1 MISFLDLKGINN
13 TYREQLHQALDRVL
27 DSGWFILGEETKA
40 FEQEFASYCGSAH
53 CVGVANGLEALHLVL
68 RAWNI
73 GPGDEVLVPSNT
85 FIATWL
91 AVSYTGATPVPVEP
105 DAGTHLIDPAKLEA
119 AITPRT
125 RAIIPVHLYGQVA
138 DMAAICDIAS
148 KHGLKVLEDAAQ
160 AHGARRH
167 GRRAGTFGDAAA
179 FSFYPGKNLGALGDA
194 GAVTT
199 DDAALAE
206 TLRVLRNY
214 GSRVKYNHEVV
225 GYNARLDELQ
235 SAFLRVKLRQLDADN
250 AIRQTLANRYTARL
264 AGTSGLSLPAVA
276 SGSEPVWHLYVV
288 RHPAREKLVQ
298 ALAKE
303 GIGTV
308 IHYPVAPHEQPAY
321 RNLEIA
327 ASDLPIAHQL
337 QNEVFSLPIGPHLSE
352 QEADIVAD
360 KLKAAVTGL

>member
-1 MISFLDLKGINN
+1 
-13 TYREQLHQALDRVL
+13 
-27 DSGWFILGEETKA
+27 
-40 FEQEFASYCGSAH
+40 
-53 CVGVANGLEALHLVL
+53 
-68 RAWNI
+68 
-73 GPGDEVLVPSNT
+73 
-85 FIATWL
+85 
-91 AVSYTGATPVPVEP
+91 
-105 DAGTHLIDPAKLEA
+105 
-119 AITPRT
+119 
-125 RAIIPVHLYGQVA
+125 
-138 DMAAICDIAS
+138 MAAICDIAS